1 MVEKFQMF
9 NGYKFTRD
17 DKTGYYLNST
27 IRMRM
32 HRYVWEYYHGKIPKG
47 YHIHHIDGDKAN
59 NDISNLRLLTAS
71 EHEKL
76 HGSKLTE
83 EQRENRRRNLA
94 EKARPKAN
102 EWHKSEDGREWH
114 RRHYEKM
121 KESIHKKREF
131 VCEQCGKKFE
141 ATINGQNRFC
151 SNACKSA
158 WRRAS
163 GIDDVKRD
171 CEVCGKEFVTN
182 RYSKT
187 RTCCRR
193 CSNVLRYR
201 SALEKLG

>member
-1 MVEKFQMF
+1 MSDKFQMF

-76 HGSKLTE
+76 HMGNISE
-83 EQRENRRRNLA
+83 ERLESMRRNMEENVL
-94 EKARPKAN
+94 PKAI
-102 EWHKSEDGREWH
+102 EWHKSEEGREWH
-114 RRHYEKM
+114 RRQYQSIKDKM
-121 KESIHKKREF
+121 HESLEF
-131 VCEQCGKKFE
+131 KCGQCGKTFIGKN
-141 ATINGQNRFC
+141 NGQNRFC

-163 GIDDVKRD
+163 GIDDVKRT
-171 CEVCGKEFVTN
+171 CEWCGKEFTTN
-182 RYSKT
+182 KYSKIK
-187 RTCCRR
+187 TCGRS
-193 CSNVLRYR
+193 CSMKLRHSKDKR
-201 SALEKLG
+201 